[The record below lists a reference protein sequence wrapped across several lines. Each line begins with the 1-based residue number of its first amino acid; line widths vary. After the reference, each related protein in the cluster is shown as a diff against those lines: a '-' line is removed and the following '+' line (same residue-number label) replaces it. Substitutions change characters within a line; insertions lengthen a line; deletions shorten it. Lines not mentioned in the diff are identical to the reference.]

1 MKNLHA
7 CTGITE
13 FEKSFTENGKAD
25 SLLLAFS
32 SPSTVAD
39 IELVE
44 GGGTRLEWFSLRQ
57 KSKMR

>member
-1 MKNLHA
+1 MKTSTHVRYHRVR
-7 CTGITE
+7 
-13 FEKSFTENGKAD
+13 KSFTENGKAD

-44 GGGTRLEWFSLRQ
+44 GGVLRLEWFSLRQ